1 MDIVYISELKV
12 DTVIGIFDWERAHR
26 QTVILNVE
34 LGTDIRAA
42 AEHDDISKTLNYKAV
57 TEVLFTFVRDS
68 EFLLIET
75 LAERCAALIMTE
87 FDVPWLRL
95 SITKPGAMR
104 QAKDVGVVIERGA
117 PLAPIIDSRLGRAN
131 G

>member
-1 MDIVYISELKV
+1 MDIVFISELKV

-57 TEVLFTFVRDS
+57 TEALHAFVSAS
-68 EFLLIET
+68 ELLLIET
-75 LAERCAALIMTE
+75 LAERCAAMIMTE

-104 QAKDVGVVIERGA
+104 QAKDVGVVIERGT
-117 PLAPIIDSRLGRAN
+117 PLVIGADLAN

>member
-1 MDIVYISELKV
+1 MDIVFIRELKV

-57 TEVLFTFVRDS
+57 TEALYAFVSAS
-68 EFLLIET
+68 ELLLIET
-75 LAERCAALIMTE
+75 LAERCAAMIMTE

-104 QAKDVGVVIERGA
+104 QAKDVGVIIERGT
-117 PLAPIIDSRLGRAN
+117 PLANSADLADG
-131 G
+131 

>member
-1 MDIVYISELKV
+1 MDIVFIRELKV

-57 TEVLFTFVRDS
+57 TEALYAFVSAS
-68 EFLLIET
+68 ELLLIET
-75 LAERCAALIMTE
+75 LAERCAAMIMTE

-104 QAKDVGVVIERGA
+104 QAKDVGVIIERGT
-117 PLAPIIDSRLGRAN
+117 PLASSADLADG
-131 G
+131 

>member
-1 MDIVYISELKV
+1 MDIVFISELKV
-12 DTVIGIFDWERAHR
+12 DTVIGVFDWERAHR

-57 TEVLFTFVRDS
+57 TEALYAFVSAS
-68 EFLLIET
+68 ELLLIET
-75 LAERCAALIMTE
+75 LAERCAAMIMTE

-104 QAKDVGVVIERGA
+104 QAKDVGVIIERGT
-117 PLAPIIDSRLGRAN
+117 PLANSADLADG
-131 G
+131 

>member
-1 MDIVYISELKV
+1 MDIVFISELKV

-57 TEVLFTFVRDS
+57 TEALFAFVQGS
-68 EFLLIET
+68 ELLLIET
-75 LAERCAALIMTE
+75 LAERCASLIMTE
-87 FDVPWLRL
+87 FNVPWLRL

-104 QAKDVGVVIERGA
+104 QAKDVGVVIERGT
-117 PLAPIIDSRLGRAN
+117 PLVIDAGSR
-131 G
+131 

>member
-1 MDIVYISELKV
+1 MDIVFIRELKV

-34 LGTDIRAA
+34 LGADIRAA

-57 TEVLFTFVRDS
+57 TEALYAFVSAS
-68 EFLLIET
+68 ELLLIET
-75 LAERCAALIMTE
+75 LAERCAAMIMTE

-104 QAKDVGVVIERGA
+104 QAKDVGVIIERGT
-117 PLAPIIDSRLGRAN
+117 PLASSADLADG
-131 G
+131 

>member
-1 MDIVYISELKV
+1 MSMDIVFISELKV

-57 TEVLFTFVRDS
+57 TEVLYAFVSAS
-68 EFLLIET
+68 ELLLIET
-75 LAERCAALIMTE
+75 LAERCAAMIMTE

-104 QAKDVGVVIERGA
+104 QAKDVGVIIERGT
-117 PLAPIIDSRLGRAN
+117 PLANSADLADG
-131 G
+131 

>member
-1 MDIVYISELKV
+1 MDIVFISELKV

-57 TEVLFTFVRDS
+57 TEALYAFVSAS
-68 EFLLIET
+68 ELLLIET
-75 LAERCAALIMTE
+75 LAERCAAMIMTE

-104 QAKDVGVVIERGA
+104 QAKDVGVIIERGTPSA
-117 PLAPIIDSRLGRAN
+117 SSADLADG
-131 G
+131 

>member
-1 MDIVYISELKV
+1 MDIVFISELKV

-57 TEVLFTFVRDS
+57 TEALYAFVSAS
-68 EFLLIET
+68 ELLLIET
-75 LAERCAALIMTE
+75 LAERCAAMIMTE

-104 QAKDVGVVIERGA
+104 QAKDVGVIIERGT
-117 PLAPIIDSRLGRAN
+117 PLASSADLADG
-131 G
+131 

>member
-1 MDIVYISELKV
+1 MSMDIVFISELKV

-57 TEVLFTFVRDS
+57 TEALYAFVSAS
-68 EFLLIET
+68 ELLLIET
-75 LAERCAALIMTE
+75 LAERCAAMIMTE

-104 QAKDVGVVIERGA
+104 QAKDVGVIIERGT
-117 PLAPIIDSRLGRAN
+117 PLANSADLADG
-131 G
+131 

>member
-1 MDIVYISELKV
+1 MDIVFISELKV

-57 TEVLFTFVRDS
+57 TEALYAFVSAS
-68 EFLLIET
+68 ELLLIET
-75 LAERCAALIMTE
+75 LAERCAAMIMTE

-104 QAKDVGVVIERGA
+104 QAKDVGVIIERGT
-117 PLAPIIDSRLGRAN
+117 PLANSADLADG
-131 G
+131 

>member
-1 MDIVYISELKV
+1 MDIVFIRELKV

-57 TEVLFTFVRDS
+57 TEALYVFVSAS
-68 EFLLIET
+68 ELLLIET
-75 LAERCAALIMTE
+75 LAERCAAMIMTE

-95 SITKPGAMR
+95 SIAKPGAMR
-104 QAKDVGVVIERGA
+104 QAKDVGVIIERGT
-117 PLAPIIDSRLGRAN
+117 PLASSADLADG
-131 G
+131 

>member
-42 AEHDDISKTLNYKAV
+42 AEHDDITKTLNYKAV
-57 TEVLFTFVRDS
+57 TEALFAFVRDS
-68 EFLLIET
+68 ELLLIET

-87 FDVPWLRL
+87 FNVPWLRL

-104 QAKDVGVVIERGA
+104 QAKDVGVVIERGT
-117 PLAPIIDSRLGRAN
+117 PLSQVFGSALGNAN

>member
-1 MDIVYISELKV
+1 MDIVFISELKV

-57 TEVLFTFVRDS
+57 TEALYAFVSAS
-68 EFLLIET
+68 ELLLIET
-75 LAERCAALIMTE
+75 LAERCAAMIMTE

-104 QAKDVGVVIERGA
+104 QAKDVGVIIERGT
-117 PLAPIIDSRLGRAN
+117 PLAGSADLADG
-131 G
+131 

>member
-1 MDIVYISELKV
+1 MDIVFITELKV

-26 QTVILNVE
+26 QTVVLNVE

-57 TEVLFTFVRDS
+57 TEALFTFVNAS
-68 EFLLIET
+68 EFLLVET
-75 LAERCAALIMTE
+75 LAERCAALIMSE

-104 QAKDVGVVIERGA
+104 QAKDVGVVIERGT
-117 PLAPIIDSRLGRAN
+117 PLAMGAKVAN